1 MIPGE
6 VLQQVTLAWS
16 HRKLWVMWHASQLS
30 LSEAGELELYLLH
43 PERETH
49 PSSTP
54 SSLSV
59 HAGRV
64 GSSRLKGVLRCET
77 IRSEGTSVSQAGCGH
92 VHI

>member
-1 MIPGE
+1 MIPSE

-43 PERETH
+43 PEREAH

-54 SSLSV
+54 SSLFMR
-59 HAGRV
+59 AEWAPV
-64 GSSRLKGVLRCET
+64 G
-77 IRSEGTSVSQAGCGH
+77 
-92 VHI
+92 